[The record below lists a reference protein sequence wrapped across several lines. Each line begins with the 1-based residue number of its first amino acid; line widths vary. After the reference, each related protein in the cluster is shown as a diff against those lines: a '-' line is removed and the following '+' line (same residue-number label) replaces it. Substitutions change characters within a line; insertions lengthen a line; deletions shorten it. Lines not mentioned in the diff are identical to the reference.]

1 MITKELVDKINLLA
15 RKQRAEGLSDEE
27 KEEQHRLRQLYLQG
41 IRAQVVGALNSAG
54 YKPKEGH
61 KVACSCPDCKGH

>member
-15 RKQRAEGLSDEE
+15 RKQRSEGLTDDE

-41 IRAQVVGALNSAG
+41 IRSQVVDTLNSAG
-54 YKPKEGH
+54 FKPKTGH
-61 KVACSCPDCKGH
+61 KDRCTCPDCKGH